1 MNIKKDSYSFS
12 EVLSFLNTLFNSL
25 AMLHIM
31 TIAMEAIMDQTIDI
45 ISSVML
51 GRNVKMD
58 NTL

>member
-1 MNIKKDSYSFS
+1 MNTKKDSYSFL
-12 EVLSFLNTLFNSL
+12 EVLSFLNNLFHSL
-25 AMLHIM
+25 AILHIM

-51 GRNVKMD
+51 GKNVRMD